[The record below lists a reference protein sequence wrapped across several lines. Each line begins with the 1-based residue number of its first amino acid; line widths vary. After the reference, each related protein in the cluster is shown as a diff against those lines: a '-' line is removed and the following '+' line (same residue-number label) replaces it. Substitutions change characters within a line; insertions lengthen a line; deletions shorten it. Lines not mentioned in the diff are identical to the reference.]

1 MTHEVKQTALQKFK
15 EKLELKF
22 CAQTDDDIIFC
33 LGLEVD
39 VPETAI
45 WNLTSWLDPPPGT
58 YPVNKGLPNAVQVWT
73 LVSQIWWCVCC
84 YFSLLFLFP
93 FFEKKK
99 NYLLISGCPGSLLFL
114 HGLSLVAVSRD
125 YSLLW
130 YSGFSLQWLL
140 LLQSSRHTGIS
151 SCSSWALESYGG
163 QV

>member
-73 LVSQIWWCVCC
+73 LVSRIWWCVCC

-99 NYLLISGCPGSLLFL
+99 KLFTYFWLPWVFAVFAWAFSSCSEQGLLFVVVLRLLIAMT
-114 HGLSLVAVSRD
+114 SLVAE
-125 YSLLW
+125 L
-130 YSGFSLQWLL
+130 
-140 LLQSSRHTGIS
+140 
-151 SCSSWALESYGG
+151 
-163 QV
+163 